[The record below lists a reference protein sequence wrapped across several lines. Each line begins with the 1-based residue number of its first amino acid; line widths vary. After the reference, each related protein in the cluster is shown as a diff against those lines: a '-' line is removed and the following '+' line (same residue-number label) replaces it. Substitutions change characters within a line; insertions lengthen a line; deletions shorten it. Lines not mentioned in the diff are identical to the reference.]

1 MDWSVIALIEVLMT
15 ERNVSYGWMDTRKL
29 VMMMTTFLRESITVR
44 VFLLT
49 ALVVAQ
55 NRTQWFP

>member
-1 MDWSVIALIEVLMT
+1 MT
-15 ERNVSYGWMDTRKL
+15 ERNVSYGWMDTRNL
-29 VMMMTTFLRESITVR
+29 VMMITAFLRESITVR

-49 ALVVAQ
+49 ALVVAH